1 MTKLDPPPVLDYAR
15 VLAYAVV
22 DESVIYSERGC
33 LFVDGKLPGPVPRL
47 AICQK
52 LGESEIMV
60 FHCDNEWNVLG
71 AAGRHSSL
79 QDAKTAVER
88 TYQGLS
94 NKWVDTSVTEEEARE
109 FLELEF
115 SGEKCSFCGRW
126 PSHVEQM
133 ISKGNLR
140 ICNKC
145 VGEFY
150 KIVHNE

>member
-1 MTKLDPPPVLDYAR
+1 MTKLDPPAVLDSAR

-22 DESVIYSERGC
+22 DESVIYSERDC

-71 AAGRHSSL
+71 VVGGYSSVR
-79 QDAKTAVER
+79 DAKTAVELAYR
-88 TYQGLS
+88 GLS
-94 NKWVDTSVTEEEARE
+94 NKWVDTSVTEDKARE

-115 SGEKCSFCGRW
+115 SAEKCSFCGRL
-126 PSHVEQM
+126 PIHDEQM

-140 ICNKC
+140 ICYKC
-145 VGEFY
+145 VEEFY

>member
-1 MTKLDPPPVLDYAR
+1 VTKLDPPPVLDSAR

-33 LFVDGKLPGPVPRL
+33 LFVDGKLLGPVPRL

-71 AAGRHSSL
+71 VAGGYSSVR
-79 QDAKTAVER
+79 DAKAAVESAYR
-88 TYQGLS
+88 GLS
-94 NKWVDTSVTEEEARE
+94 NKWADTSVTEDKARE
-109 FLELEF
+109 FLKLEF
-115 SGEKCSFCGRW
+115 SGEKCSFCGRL
-126 PSHVEQM
+126 PIQAEQM

-145 VGEFY
+145 VEEFH
-150 KIVHNE
+150 KIVHNK